1 MKLAILAF
9 LYCEEFVRNPT
20 VVFVCLIWLDQRFYI
35 VGSGEFCLI
44 WTRTMSLRFREGN
57 KVALMRG
64 TEGDSESVLLA
75 EYTKTDLYN
84 AADERVR
91 VHSHLRFIR
100 HEILR
105 ERFSQCNH
113 EKWLHNPILNFS
125 VQAKVDQ
132 IASVNVPTTI

>member
-1 MKLAILAF
+1 
-9 LYCEEFVRNPT
+9 
-20 VVFVCLIWLDQRFYI
+20 
-35 VGSGEFCLI
+35 
-44 WTRTMSLRFREGN
+44 MSLRFREGN

-84 AADERVR
+84 PADERVR

-105 ERFSQCNH
+105 ECFSQCIH
-113 EKWLHNPILNFS
+113 EKLVHNPLLNFS

-132 IASVNVPTTI
+132 IASVNVPTLFSKWFTQ

>member
-1 MKLAILAF
+1 
-9 LYCEEFVRNPT
+9 
-20 VVFVCLIWLDQRFYI
+20 
-35 VGSGEFCLI
+35 
-44 WTRTMSLRFREGN
+44 
-57 KVALMRG
+57 MRG

-84 AADERVR
+84 AADERVK
-91 VHSHLRFIR
+91 VHSHLKFIR

-113 EKWLHNPILNFS
+113 EKWLQNPILNFS

-132 IASVNVPTTI
+132 IASVNAPTTI